1 MRRSKI
7 LLITACLVSPMVV
20 SASPVI
26 VAAASRTVATADASP
41 TGPPFAAVAVPA
53 GASKYVAVAP
63 LRLADTRPTSGV
75 GGFVQLSV
83 DTIKVSII
91 GRAGVPANATAAVLN
106 VTIAGSS
113 RWSFATVFPGA
124 TSLPAPL
131 TSSLNADA
139 PGRVIANLVHVKI
152 GADGAANIYRSAAM
166 GLVVDLVGVYVPV
179 SAASNDGRLVTRP
192 AGALRVLDTR
202 STRPINATETFT
214 VDLAAADIPLSAS
227 AVVVNITAV
236 NANPGFWSA
245 FPANQGFS
253 GTSSLNL
260 DTGAQTRAGQAIVNL
275 VGTNTFKVYS
285 ESGGHLLVDVVG
297 YFTGSSEPTTSTDGL
312 YIPSAPSRVFDSRAL
327 RTLAPW
333 SGSTYEFNPGDG
345 GGLSVAAVV
354 LNITAT
360 LPWVPGFVTAYPAGV
375 SRPNSSNVNISAV
388 PQTVANHSIVRVS
401 SGRGVALYTDGGA
414 HLIADVAG
422 WYLGTPSSATQ
433 PQPANPIYVPNAAA
447 AVYVPKIGVYVA
459 IKAGGG
465 SLDSIANQGYA
476 ATWSD
481 INIVAAPGNL
491 MLFGHRTTGSA
502 PFRYLNEMNDGDEF
516 IIVGSDGHQYH
527 YQVMD
532 VGISAPSYSLIQALA
547 NPYGPVTAQLVACSK
562 LNGTATST
570 LYRIVVTGRLTSV
583 T

>member
-7 LLITACLVSPMVV
+7 LLVAACLMSPMVV
-20 SASPVI
+20 SVASAVVRAAPQAPAG
-26 VAAASRTVATADASP
+26 VAANPA
-41 TGPPFAAVAVPA
+41 GPPFAAAAVPA

-63 LRLADTRPTSGV
+63 LRLADSRPSSSGY
-75 GGFVQLSV
+75 GGFSNVSS
-83 DTIKVSII
+83 DTIRVSII
-91 GRAGVPANATAAVLN
+91 GRTGVPSNATAAVLN

-113 RWSFATVFPGA
+113 SWSYATVFPGA
-124 TSLPAPL
+124 ASLPNS
-131 TSSLNADA
+131 SSLNADA

-179 SAASNDGRLVTRP
+179 SAASKDGRLVTRP

-202 STRPINATETFT
+202 NSRPINATETFS
-214 VDLAAADIPLSAS
+214 VDVSAAGVPTTAS
-227 AVVVNITAV
+227 AVVVNLTAV
-236 NANPGFWSA
+236 NADAGFWSA
-245 FPANQGFS
+245 FPADQAFS
-253 GTSSLNL
+253 GTSTLNL
-260 DTGAQTRAGQAIVNL
+260 DTWPQTRAAQAIVNL
-275 VGTNTFKVYS
+275 VGNNRFNVYA
-285 ESGGHLLVDVVG
+285 ERGGHLLVDVVG
-297 YFTGSSEPTTSTDGL
+297 YFTGLAEPTTSTDGL
-312 YIPSAPSRVFDSRAL
+312 YVPSAPARVFDSRAF
-327 RTLAPW
+327 RTLTPW
-333 SGSTYEFNPGDG
+333 SGSTYEFSPGDG
-345 GGLSVAAVV
+345 GGLSVAAAV

-360 LPWVPGFVTAYPAGV
+360 LPWAPGFVTAYPAGV
-375 SRPNSSNVNISAV
+375 SRPNSSNVNVSAV
-388 PQTVANHSIVRVS
+388 PQTIANHSIVRVS

-422 WYLGTPSSATQ
+422 WYLGTPSVATQ
-433 PQPANPIYVPNAAA
+433 PKPANPIYEPNAAA

-465 SLDSIANQGYA
+465 SLDSIADRGYA

-481 INIVAAPGNL
+481 INTVAAPGNL

-502 PFRYLNEMNDGDEF
+502 PFRYLNSMSVGDEF

-532 VGISAPSYSLIQALA
+532 IGIATPSYSRIQALA

-562 LNGTATST
+562 PDGTATST
-570 LYRIVVTGRLTSV
+570 AYRIIVTGRLTSV
-583 T
+583 N